1 MEKKNLNVEE
11 EYQTEYQATNFWKK
25 FGLFALALGLALF
38 TALVIS
44 L

>member
-1 MEKKNLNVEE
+1 MERRNISQE

-38 TALVIS
+38 TAIVIS
-44 L
+44 I